1 VVLRVIIGG
10 LLLAALG
17 GAADEAYES
26 AARKIA
32 LIEEDRA
39 AAGARIWISLKEVN
53 AYAAVAALQV
63 VPKGLRS
70 PRLELGKGSAV
81 AYANVDL
88 LKVQELKASAPNPLL
103 AWFLSGERP
112 LEIKARIQSGQ
123 GRATVYV
130 DEMRLSAVSA
140 RGVVLDFLVENF
152 LLPFYPT
159 AAIGR
164 PFALKHSV
172 DRLEVTPA
180 GVTVVIAKPR

>member
-1 VVLRVIIGG
+1 VGLRACVAG
-10 LLLAALG
+10 LLLAAL
-17 GAADEAYES
+17 ARPAEDAYQS
-26 AARKIA
+26 AARKFA

-39 AAGARIWISLKEVN
+39 PAGARIWISVQELN
-53 AYAAVAALQV
+53 AYAAVGALEV

-70 PRLELGKGSAV
+70 PRLVLGQGSAT
-81 AYANVDL
+81 AYARVDL
-88 LKVQELKASAPNPLL
+88 LKVQELKGSPPNPLL

-123 GRATVYV
+123 GRATVYL
-130 DEMRLSAVSA
+130 DEMSLSGVRA
-140 RGVVLDFLVENF
+140 RGVVLDFLVQNF

-164 PFALKHSV
+164 PFALKHRV

-180 GVTVVIAKPR
+180 GVIVVIASRR

>member
-1 VVLRVIIGG
+1 MLRALIGG
-10 LLLAALG
+10 LLLAAL
-17 GAADEAYES
+17 AWPADEAYES
-26 AARKIA
+26 AARKFA

-39 AAGARIWISLKEVN
+39 PAGARIWISLKELN
-53 AYAAVAALQV
+53 AYAAVEALQT

-70 PRLELGKGSAV
+70 PRLVLGQGSAV
-81 AYANVDL
+81 AYASVDL
-88 LKVQELKASAPNPLL
+88 LQVQELKAAPPNPLL

-123 GRATVYV
+123 GRATVYL
-130 DEMRLSAVSA
+130 DEMRLSSVGA

-164 PFALKHSV
+164 PFALKHRV
-172 DRLEVTPA
+172 ERLEVTPA
-180 GVTVVIAKPR
+180 GVTVVIAMPR